1 MYSQDD
7 YVTLIQCNQD
17 RRRYRHLAR
26 QEPCVSCFDACG
38 SRRRSDTYCLSLR
51 LSLSL
56 SLGWL
61 GPYQILL
68 PFLYISTLFSLST
81 VEAQP
86 GPPSFPGPS
95 SRATLSPSPWMKPFF
110 ILRPFPSLP
119 SLFLFSL
126 PLDYSS
132 SPFLRIFHSLSPF
145 LPKPPLTSAALFI
158 SYY

>member
-61 GPYQILL
+61 GPYQVLL
-68 PFLYISTLFSLST
+68 PFLYISSLFSLSRPFLKSHT
-81 VEAQP
+81 LSLSLDEALLH
-86 GPPSFPGPS
+86 PS
-95 SRATLSPSPWMKPFF
+95 SLPVPAFSVPLPAPPGLFFLSLSKDF
-110 ILRPFPSLP
+110 PFPFAFP
-119 SLFLFSL
+119 
-126 PLDYSS
+126 
-132 SPFLRIFHSLSPF
+132 
-145 LPKPPLTSAALFI
+145 PKPPLTSAALFI